1 MAHAGV
7 AGGMQRAGYTTQARF
22 LVNCGVLDELAR
34 CGDPQSAAYL
44 LEANAVQRLT
54 SPAEMGELF
63 KAVALTRG
71 VGTVLMGF
79 REGDQL
85 HRL

>member
-1 MAHAGV
+1 
-7 AGGMQRAGYTTQARF
+7 MQRAGYTTQARF
-22 LVNCGVLDELAR
+22 LVNCGVLDELER

-63 KAVALTRG
+63 KALALVRG
-71 VGTVLMGF
+71 IDVHLAGF
-79 REGDQL
+79 RQGDQS

>member
-1 MAHAGV
+1 M
-7 AGGMQRAGYTTQARF
+7 
-22 LVNCGVLDELAR
+22 NCGILDELKL
-34 CGDPQSAAYL
+34 CGDPQSGAYL
-44 LEANAVQRLT
+44 REASTVQKLT

-63 KAVALTRG
+63 KALALVRG
-71 VGTVLMGF
+71 IDVHLAGY